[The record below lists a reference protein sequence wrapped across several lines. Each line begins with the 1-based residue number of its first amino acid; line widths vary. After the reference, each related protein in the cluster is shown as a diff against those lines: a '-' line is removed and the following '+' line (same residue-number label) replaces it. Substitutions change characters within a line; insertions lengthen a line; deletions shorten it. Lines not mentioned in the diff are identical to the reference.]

1 MSERRENMGHREDLR
16 TRRRIVAAEIQSH
29 KDSIRA
35 ALPSVADAEEIDAER
50 VLNLALA
57 LKESRDELAGL
68 DRKIAILTR
77 ELEG

>member
-16 TRRRIVAAEIQSH
+16 ARRKIVAAEILSH

-35 ALPSVADAEEIDAER
+35 AIPAVAEAEEIDAEH

-57 LKESRDELAGL
+57 MKESRDELAGL

-77 ELEG
+77 ELE

>member
-16 TRRRIVAAEIQSH
+16 ARRKIVATEVQSH

-35 ALPSVADAEEIDAER
+35 ALPAVAEAEEIDAER

-57 LKESRDELAGL
+57 MKESRDELAGL

-77 ELEG
+77 ELE

>member
-16 TRRRIVAAEIQSH
+16 TRRKIVAAEVQSC

-35 ALPSVADAEEIDAER
+35 ALPVAAAPFELDAEH
-50 VLNLALA
+50 VLHLALA
-57 LKESRDELAGL
+57 LKEGCDELAGL
-68 DRKIAILTR
+68 DRKIQILTR

>member
-16 TRRRIVAAEIQSH
+16 TRRRIVSAEVQSH

-35 ALPSVADAEEIDAER
+35 ALPAVAEAEEIDAER